1 MRLFEV
7 MNRLRGQLDAE
18 DVSLTS
24 QLELYKG
31 AFENVSRELSNARV
45 NLDEKRKQIEFLERA
60 LAWARPAYRAALLG
74 EPKKVK
80 DGTPLNMKLL
90 VVDRVSAALL
100 VPGVLPYSIGIVG
113 SFVWGGDS
121 IAVKIEDDKACK
133 PEEP

>member
-1 MRLFEV
+1 MRNPFSLFETV
-7 MNRLRGQLDAE
+7 NRLTKE
-18 DVSLTS
+18 EVPLTS
-24 QLELYKG
+24 QLDIYKG
-31 AFENVSRELSNARV
+31 AFENVSRDLSNSRV
-45 NLDEKRKQIEFLERA
+45 NLDEKRRQVEFLERA
-60 LAWARPAYRAALLG
+60 LAWARPSYRVARLG

-121 IAVKIEDDKACK
+121 IAVKIEDDKASK
-133 PEEP
+133 PEE